1 MSIHARGADQHAD
14 GRLDAVLRAAAAPAH
29 PAELAGEQ
37 QAVAAFRAAA
47 TAAPRRS
54 ILARILT
61 VKVLVIGSVAA
72 STGVVLAV
80 SGVLPPTSPERPAGP
95 PAELPAV
102 VTTSPLPAGTPP
114 AGDPPAEDPPAE
126 TERSGQVAPPAVTTE
141 PSEDPS
147 RQSRDRQDRDRK
159 DRGDEDDDT
168 PMTTGPAGPRGR
180 AQTPDSSAPGAETAV
195 PPTGA
200 TPPPKGS

>member
-1 MSIHARGADQHAD
+1 MSTHARGADQHAD
-14 GRLDAVLRAAAAPAH
+14 GRLDAVLRAAAAPAD

-37 QAVAAFRAAA
+37 EAVAAFRAAA
-47 TAAPRRS
+47 AAAPRRS
-54 ILARILT
+54 MLARILT

-80 SGVLPPTSPERPAGP
+80 SGVLPQPWPERPAGP

-114 AGDPPAEDPPAE
+114 AGDPPAE

-141 PSEDPS
+141 PSEESSEDPS
-147 RQSRDRQDRDRK
+147 RQSRDRQDKDRK
-159 DRGDEDDDT
+159 DRGDEDDT
-168 PMTTGPAGPRGR
+168 PPTTGPANPRGR

-200 TPPPKGS
+200 TPPPKGN